1 MELNGCGR
9 DKGCFRYCDTRPKCP
24 AEEAL
29 YMIAIETEESNNNLE
44 GNEVLMKIG
53 GYLNE
58 NKTVNDT
65 RKLRC
70 CSNHFDLMT
79 QNQQIYKTL
88 MFSFTIL

>member
-58 NKTVNDT
+58 NKTVNNA
-65 RKLRC
+65 REFRC
-70 CSNHFDLMT
+70 CFNHFD
-79 QNQQIYKTL
+79 
-88 MFSFTIL
+88 